1 MKPASP
7 VLHRRER
14 DHAPGAKTAS
24 HPLEGRP
31 GAHGNGSG
39 APQGSSQLQLRVRAA
54 SEDPGPTPPR
64 PPGARA
70 RVEDVLIR
78 ALNILVAVVG
88 IILFLPL
95 MLLIAVAIKLDS
107 RGPVLYK
114 QLRIGIDRRSRG
126 EEDTG
131 RRTADLGG
139 RPFLMYKFRTMH
151 VDAETD
157 TGPVWASSHDHRTTR
172 LGRWLREYR
181 LDELPQFFNVLKG
194 DMSVVG
200 PRPERPS
207 FVGRLRDEIDGYTL
221 RHRVPPGITGWAQ
234 VNRDADQNIEDV
246 REKLRYDL
254 EYLYHRS
261 LWFDLRIMMRTLPVM
276 LERERASEGP

>member
-1 MKPASP
+1 MKPASRM
-7 VLHRRER
+7 LDRRER
-14 DHAPGAKTAS
+14 DHARG
-24 HPLEGRP
+24 GR
-31 GAHGNGSG
+31 GHHGVRGNGADASDSRSEL
-39 APQGSSQLQLRVRAA
+39 PLRIRAA
-54 SEDPGPTPPR
+54 SKERGPRSARKPEVHARLED
-64 PPGARA
+64 A
-70 RVEDVLIR
+70 LIR
-78 ALNILVAVVG
+78 ALNIVVAVVG

-114 QLRIGIDRRSRG
+114 QLRIGIDRRARGRG

-157 TGPVWASSHDHRTTR
+157 TGPVWASSQDARTTR

-194 DMSVVG
+194 NMSVVG

-234 VNRDADQNIEDV
+234 VNRDADQSVDDV